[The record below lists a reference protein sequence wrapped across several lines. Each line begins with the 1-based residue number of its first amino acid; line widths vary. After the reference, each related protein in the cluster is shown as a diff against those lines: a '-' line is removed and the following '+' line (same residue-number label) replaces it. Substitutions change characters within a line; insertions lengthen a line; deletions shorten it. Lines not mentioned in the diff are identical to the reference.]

1 MEGRVVWRSV
11 TAHHYRLMRVT
22 TSILACVAAV
32 FAAGHRLQAQTLT
45 IPSLAWRTIET
56 RYFVIHYPQSAQA
69 WTLDMAHRIDAVH
82 DAVSTVVG
90 NAPAHRVTLVVEDP
104 NNVSNGFAL
113 PLLEDPVIFF
123 WPMPPDPTSGIGDS
137 RGWGELLSVHEY
149 THIAHLTR
157 PTRNTWE
164 RVMTRLSPLRL
175 GPIAI
180 RAPRWV
186 DEGYAT
192 YIEGKLTGMGRPH
205 SAWRAAVLREWALEG
220 KLPTYGQLDTDNR
233 FLGGDMAYL
242 AGSAFLD
249 WLVERRG
256 DSSLVHLW
264 RRMSARQVRTFDD
277 AFAGVFGGYPADLY
291 GRFTAELTGHA
302 LDVERDVEQRVASR
316 PDSGRGTT
324 VQALTWGT
332 GGPAVS
338 RDGTR
343 MAIVLARRN
352 APSRVVVWKTST
364 DRSDTAAARARA
376 ALLERDPEDVP
387 AITWR
392 PAPKTPLA
400 TLYPHAGFAYG
411 SPRFMP
417 NGNELLLVRRTGR
430 GDGALRDD
438 LFTWNIESGAVR
450 RITRDAGIRTA
461 DPSPDG
467 RQAVADRCVEGICDL
482 VLVDLATGA
491 TRTLAAGSP
500 HVVYYRPRYSSDG
513 TRVLVSVQRDG
524 TWQLALLDLRAPE
537 QVPNAIGPRDGV
549 NRYQAAFLPGDASIV
564 FSTDSGGIPNIAVM
578 QLASEATRA
587 ITAVASAASDPE
599 PDHVSH
605 TVYFLRLHAGGL
617 DLASVPDTASLP
629 PTFATSPALAPATV
643 PAAASSDSFA
653 AAALQS
659 TSAYGVGPRNLVV
672 LPTLSLAAE
681 GKSLGAVVSGT
692 DPVGRLTWI
701 ASGVYGDR
709 GTWRGASIGA
719 AWRGWPVAIAAAGYY
734 ADERPSR
741 QHGGLSAPTYL
752 DVRYAGGDAVASI
765 ERQYTGTAHAV
776 RAGVSAGQIDGA
788 QYAHQTRTLGF
799 AEYRGAFRQTPN
811 DWRFDEG
818 VSVAGAGGRTA
829 DTSWARGMVA
839 AVAQVGRSGWSLAA
853 HATYGQAARGAP
865 AYEEFVLGG
874 TIPPLFDDWLASQRA
889 SMPAAP
895 LGIAVGRRAATY
907 RIDLPLGIVSPYFWA
922 GSAGSELHDWHRYA
936 GIEASLDETGLWAI
950 HVPDVHVQVGAG
962 YSLDRPAR
970 HRTTVYIALRFR
982 P

>member
-1 MEGRVVWRSV
+1 M
-11 TAHHYRLMRVT
+11 
-22 TSILACVAAV
+22 
-32 FAAGHRLQAQTLT
+32 AGHGLTAQTAT

-56 RYFVIHYPQSAQA
+56 RYFVIHYPRSAEA
-69 WTLDMAHRIDAVH
+69 WTLDMARRIDAVH

-90 NAPAHRVTLVVEDP
+90 NAPARRVTLVVEDP

-123 WPMPPDPTSGIGDS
+123 WPMPPDPTSGLGDS

-157 PTRNTWE
+157 PTRNGWE
-164 RVMTRLSPLRL
+164 GLMTRLSPLRL
-175 GPIAI
+175 GPIAL

-192 YIEGKLTGMGRPH
+192 YIEGKLTGAGRPH

-220 KLPTYGQLDTDNR
+220 KLPTYTQLDVDSR

-242 AGSAFLD
+242 TGSAFLD

-277 AFAGVFGGYPADLY
+277 AFAGVYGGYPADLY

-316 PDSGRGTT
+316 ADSGRGTT

-332 GGPAVS
+332 GAPSVS
-338 RDGTR
+338 RDGAL

-352 APSRVVVWKTST
+352 APSRVVVWKT
-364 DRSDTAAARARA
+364 AADASSARDAERARA
-376 ALLERDPEDVP
+376 ALLERDPQDVP
-387 AITWR
+387 AISWR
-392 PAPKTPLA
+392 PAPKVPVG
-400 TLYPHAGFAYG
+400 TLYPHAGFAYA

-417 NGNELLLVRRTGR
+417 NGHELLLVRRTGR

-438 LFTWNIESGAVR
+438 LFAWNFQTGAVR
-450 RITRDAGIRTA
+450 RITHDAGIRTA

-467 RQAVADRCVEGICDL
+467 RQAVADRCAEGICDL

-491 TRTLAAGSP
+491 MRVLASGSP
-500 HVVYYRPRYSSDG
+500 HMVYYGPRYSSDG
-513 TRVLVSVQRDG
+513 TRVVVSVQRGG
-524 TWQLALLDLRAPE
+524 TWELAAIDLRAPSPK
-537 QVPNAIGPRDGV
+537 PNAIGPRDGV
-549 NRYQAAFLPGDASIV
+549 NRYEAAFLPGDSSLV
-564 FSTDSGGIPNIAVM
+564 FTTDSGGIPNIAVM
-578 QLASEATRA
+578 DLATGATHA
-587 ITAVASAASDPE
+587 ITALASAASNPE

-629 PTFATSPALAPATV
+629 PTFATSPVLAPATV
-643 PAAASSDSFA
+643 PPPVAADSFA
-653 AAALQS
+653 GSSLQS
-659 TSAYGVGPRNLVV
+659 PHAYGLGPRNVIV
-672 LPTLSLAAE
+672 LPTFSLGAE
-681 GKSLGAVVSGT
+681 GKSLGAVISGT

-709 GTWRGASIGA
+709 GTWRGASVGA
-719 AWRGWPVAIAAAGYY
+719 AWRGWPVAIAAEGFY

-741 QHGGLSAPTYL
+741 QHGGVSGPAYL
-752 DVRYAGGDAVASI
+752 DVRYAGGDAVASV
-765 ERQYTGTAHAV
+765 ERRYTGAAHAV

-788 QYAHQTRTLGF
+788 QYAHRSRTLGF

-811 DWRFDEG
+811 DWRFDERL
-818 VSVAGAGGRTA
+818 SVAGAGGRTA
-829 DTSWARGMVA
+829 DTSWARGTVVA
-839 AVAQVGRSGWSLAA
+839 ALEIGRGGLGLGA
-853 HATYGQAARGAP
+853 HAMFGQDARGAP
-865 AYEEFVLGG
+865 AYEQFVVGG
-874 TIPPLFDDWLASQRA
+874 TTPPLFDDALASQRA
-889 SMPAAP
+889 AMPAAP
-895 LGIAVGRRAATY
+895 LGIAVGRRVATY
-907 RIDLPLGIVSPYFWA
+907 RIDLPLGVFSPYFWA
-922 GSAGSELHDWHRYA
+922 GSAGSELHDWHRFA
-936 GIEASLDETGLWAI
+936 GVEASLDETGLWAV
-950 HVPDVHVQVGAG
+950 HVPDMHVLAGAG
-962 YSLDRPAR
+962 YSFDPPTR
-970 HRTTVYIALRFR
+970 HHTTVYIALRFR